1 MPIRPRLLAHAT
13 PLLGL
18 CAALVVAGCGGSGD
32 STPGGDG
39 ATPISP
45 PGTVPPAQLAQS
57 PAPAPTPAMPEMQI
71 DGIMASQAGPY
82 VQLSEKA
89 GDRVLPIWIGLL
101 EARAIALKLDEVP
114 ISRPLTPDLLD
125 SIIEQLGGRV
135 EHVIVSG
142 LVEGTFY
149 AQIVITQNGETR
161 WVDSRPSDA
170 LALALRAGV
179 PIFADESVL
188 EEAGLIKGSTGSV
201 TFN

>member
-1 MPIRPRLLAHAT
+1 MPIRPRLLARTT

-18 CAALVVAGCGGSGD
+18 CAALMVAGCGGGD
-32 STPGGDG
+32 SRPDGDG

-45 PGTVPPAQLAQS
+45 PGTVPPAQVAQS
-57 PAPAPTPAMPEMQI
+57 PAPTPAMPEMQI

-82 VQLSEKA
+82 VQLSEKE

>member
-1 MPIRPRLLAHAT
+1 MPIRPRLLAHVT

-18 CAALVVAGCGGSGD
+18 CAALVVAGCGGGD
-32 STPGGDG
+32 STPDGDG
-39 ATPISP
+39 ATSIPSP
-45 PGTVPPAQLAQS
+45 TAQPTQPPE
-57 PAPAPTPAMPEMQI
+57 PVPTPAIPEMQI

-89 GDRVLPIWIGLL
+89 GDRVLQIWIGLL

-125 SIIEQLGGRV
+125 SVIEQLGGRV

>member
-1 MPIRPRLLAHAT
+1 MPIRPRLLARAT

-18 CAALVVAGCGGSGD
+18 CAALMVAGCGGGD

-125 SIIEQLGGRV
+125 SIIKQLGGRV